1 MKIKNLNIKHK
12 AAVLTAGGIIL
23 GQGAFSA
30 AFFANDRYPFVKNDY
45 TAHLVQVQE
54 TTKDGDFTYQKYA
67 VSSYDTGDAILLKR
81 PYEENTNG
89 KYEREVLIVPKKCF
103 SNVEYQYTKEN
114 IDNQELLLEQDYISE
129 IIDLSNEAT
138 DMKIFTYDEVEE
150 LPQENPYEISCATF
164 DVYLDDTITVNDRG
178 KDFIVTS
185 LYISGLLAILGGGV
199 ALNKI
204 FVKEKEDSKVKKLK

>member
-1 MKIKNLNIKHK
+1 M
-12 AAVLTAGGIIL
+12 
-23 GQGAFSA
+23 
-30 AFFANDRYPFVKNDY
+30 
-45 TAHLVQVQE
+45 
-54 TTKDGDFTYQKYA
+54 
-67 VSSYDTGDAILLKR
+67 KR
-81 PYEENTNG
+81 PYEDNTNG

>member
-1 MKIKNLNIKHK
+1 MARK
-12 AAVLTAGGIIL
+12 
-23 GQGAFSA
+23 
-30 AFFANDRYPFVKNDY
+30 
-45 TAHLVQVQE
+45 
-54 TTKDGDFTYQKYA
+54 KY
-67 VSSYDTGDAILLKR
+67 
-81 PYEENTNG
+81 
-89 KYEREVLIVPKKCF
+89 
-103 SNVEYQYTKEN
+103 

-150 LPQENPYEISCATF
+150 LPQENQYEISCATF

>member
-1 MKIKNLNIKHK
+1 MKIKNLNIKNK

-30 AFFANDRYPFVKNDY
+30 VFFANDRYPFVKNDY

-81 PYEENTNG
+81 PYEDNTNG

-114 IDNQELLLEQDYISE
+114 IDNQELLLKQDYISE

-164 DVYLDDTITVNDRG
+164 DVYLDH
-178 KDFIVTS
+178 
-185 LYISGLLAILGGGV
+185 YIYLV
-199 ALNKI
+199 Y
-204 FVKEKEDSKVKKLK
+204 